1 MTKPSRPTCPRDVAP
16 EVAAEFRRLVAL
28 MEGRATKADE
38 LTLLLLATSYATW
51 RRATAE
57 VARLGNVVSSG
68 GTAIAN
74 PSLAI
79 AHQAQ
84 QQILALC
91 RELGLT
97 AASRRKLQPQDDKPK
112 LPNLRVTGA

>member
-1 MTKPSRPTCPRDVAP
+1 MKKPTCPRDVPP
-16 EVAAEFRRLVAL
+16 EVKKQFAQLVDL
-28 MEGRATKADE
+28 MDGRATKADE
-38 LTLLLLATSYATW
+38 VTLLLLATSYVTW
-51 RRATAE
+51 RQARVE
-57 VARLGNVVSSG
+57 VARLGNVVMSG

-84 QQILALC
+84 QEILALC

-97 AASRRKLQPQDDKPK
+97 AASRRKLCPDEKPHQ
-112 LPNLRVTGA
+112 LPRLRATGA